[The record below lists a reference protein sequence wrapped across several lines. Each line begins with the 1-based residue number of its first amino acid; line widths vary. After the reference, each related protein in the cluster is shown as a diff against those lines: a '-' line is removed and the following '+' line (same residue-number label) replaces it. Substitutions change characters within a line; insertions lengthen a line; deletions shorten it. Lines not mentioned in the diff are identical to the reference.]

1 MKRILFSLLL
11 LAGFAAANTC
21 TEAWFEISK
30 PNLYISKAKA
40 YIDSVFYADTTNFSD
55 TVFVQERFKKEI
67 YNNGYLEKTI
77 YGYVGDINNEYA
89 EILYYINSK
98 DETVLSGKDI
108 EVLFSDS
115 ASGDTSIWHL
125 KYSYKGSFEQED
137 YIKTTNSYISYL
149 SYSLDHK
156 PLESL
161 TEFFFRNDT
170 LVSRY
175 TDNNNLD
182 WEQKT
187 ENTYYVEDSEDDTK
201 CYAYKND
208 SLINTLIYYSNE
220 NGYSIKSVDK
230 DGFSEIF
237 MVYPDGTTA
246 IRKQRPAVKIS
257 PKARYFDLLGRYKFS
272 K

>member
-1 MKRILFSLLL
+1 MKKILFSLLI
-11 LAGFAAANTC
+11 LAIYASANTC
-21 TEAWFEISK
+21 TEAMFEISK
-30 PNLYISKAKA
+30 PNFYISKTKT
-40 YIDSVFYADTTNFSD
+40 YIDSIFYADTTNFSD
-55 TVFVQERFKKEI
+55 TVFVQERFKKNI

-98 DETVLSGKDI
+98 DETVLSGKGI

-115 ASGDTSIWHL
+115 ASGDTNIWHL

-156 PLESL
+156 PLEYL

-187 ENTYYVEDSEDDTK
+187 ENTYIVEDSKDDTK

-208 SLINTLIYYSNE
+208 SLFNTLIYYSKE

-246 IRKQRPAVKIS
+246 IHKRRAPVKVS
-257 PKARYFDLLGRYKFS
+257 PKARYFDLLGRYKFT